1 MITLKRK
8 DLRELREIEDE
19 VHFILSLYDDL
30 RATVFNNFCYSGF
43 QAGDLICVR
52 FYLQR
57 LVQKKKNPSA
67 L

>member
-30 RATVFNNFCYSGF
+30 RATVFNNFFVILAFRQGTLFVSDF
-43 QAGDLICVR
+43 ICR
-52 FYLQR
+52 D
-57 LVQKKKNPSA
+57 
-67 L
+67 